1 MLKKEF
7 INPHPMGFTST
18 VAYSVQGVKT
28 IVVSGQVGFED
39 GRFGESFEEQV
50 EMAHRNLVK
59 ELSAAGAEVED
70 VIKINTYV
78 VDLDSERSKTV
89 ARVKEKYFTQT
100 DQPASTMVGVSGLV
114 MRQLL
119 VEIEVTAVK
128 EV

>member
-1 MLKKEF
+1 MKKEY

-18 VAYSVQGVKT
+18 VAYTVHGVKT

-39 GRFGESFEEQV
+39 GRFGDSFEEQA

-59 ELSAAGAEVED
+59 ELSAAGAQVAD
-70 VIKINTYV
+70 VIKINSYV
-78 VDLDSERSKTV
+78 VDLDSERSKTL
-89 ARVKEKYFTQT
+89 ARVKEKYFTQS
-100 DQPASTMVGVSGLV
+100 DQPASTMVGVSALV

-119 VEIEVTAVK
+119 VEIELTAVK